1 MAATPAR
8 KIAALDIATTCGHA
22 VGCLGEIPRA
32 GSIRFGIIARD
43 PPEQVFATAL
53 EWAVAF
59 FERERPD
66 ILILEAMLPPAAML
80 NKTSRQVRDRLAGLH
95 GIMLGCGRRSGVG
108 EFVTVS
114 VGDIRRHFI
123 GDGSLKRNAAK
134 RETIRRCVALGWP
147 AEDDNA
153 ADACAIW
160 SYACALLDP
169 RWGLR
174 LTPLFNRA
182 VAL

>member
-1 MAATPAR
+1 MNGPAR

-32 GSIRFGIIARD
+32 GSIRLGVIARD
-43 PPEQVFATAL
+43 PPQEVFATAI

-66 ILILEAMLPPAAML
+66 ILIIEAMLPPQAML

-95 GIMLGCGRRSGVG
+95 GIMLGCARRAGVA
-108 EFVTVS
+108 EFVHVT

-134 RETIRRCVALGWP
+134 REVIRRCVQLGWP

-153 ADACAIW
+153 ADALAIW

-169 RWGLR
+169 KWGLR

-182 VAL
+182 VVL